1 MKKFNNI
8 GNIYMDEWDLSMKR
22 QIGYPVNVGYDY
34 SDVFKYLKYNLNNVG
49 DPFAGTNYNLNT
61 MDTEKEVLQFFSNL
75 WNVQKE
81 HWGYITF
88 SGTEGNMEGL
98 LIGRERFPNGVLYT
112 SDQSHYSIFKIVKLF
127 KMDVVKIPTTL
138 NGEMN
143 YTEFEKIIDKTRPA
157 IINANIGTTMKGAV
171 DDVDKIVE
179 ILKKSKIE
187 YHLHADGAL
196 MGFVLP
202 FLYND
207 LSFSRYI
214 NSISISGHKFLG
226 VPFPCGIFMVEK
238 KFKEYIVQ
246 KVEYISS
253 LDATIM
259 GSRNGHAPLF
269 IYDCIN
275 KKGIGGF
282 REDIYQCL
290 YIAQWF
296 TNLMKSKGIN
306 AWINHHSITVI
317 FPRPSDE
324 LIKKWAIATEN
335 EISHVIVMPHVTKK
349 LLHEFFDEYIIDINK
364 INKQIFNTYAI
375 EDKSNNIDELN
386 ENEEVDNESLLDNDE
401 NNLPVYDLLYK
412 KLFST
417 VMLTSGISCFIF
429 LGLKLIKK

>member
-1 MKKFNNI
+1 MDFFWSERVKK
-8 GNIYMDEWDLSMKR
+8 
-22 QIGYPVNVGYDY
+22 QIGYPCNFGYDY
-34 SDVFKYLKYNLNNVG
+34 GEVINKFKFNLNNVG
-49 DPFAGTNYNLNT
+49 DPFAGTNYPLNT
-61 MDTEKEVLQFFSNL
+61 MDIERKVLKFFAKM

-98 LIGRERFPNGVLYT
+98 LIGRERFPNGILYT

-127 KMDVVKIPTTL
+127 KMEVKVVPTHS

-143 YTEFEKIIDKTRPA
+143 YEEFENLLDKTRPA

-171 DDVDKIVE
+171 DDVDKIAS
-179 ILKKSKIE
+179 ILNNNKIE
-187 YHLHADGAL
+187 YHFHADGAL

-214 NSISISGHKFLG
+214 HSISISGHKFLG

-238 KFKEYIVQ
+238 QFKEYIVE

-269 IYDCIN
+269 IDYCIE
-275 KKGIGGF
+275 KKKMNGF
-282 REDIYQCL
+282 KEDIYKCMYL
-290 YIAQWF
+290 AQWF
-296 TNLMKSKGIN
+296 TNLMKEKGID
-306 AWINHHSITVI
+306 AWINNYSITVI
-317 FPRPSDE
+317 FPRPSDF
-324 LIKKWAIATEN
+324 LIKKWALATEN

-349 LLHEFFDEYIIDINK
+349 LLLEFLDDYMKDKKKVIDDNQQK
-364 INKQIFNTYAI
+364 NKQENEKQNQENLEVVVLNNKPEPFFKKIY
-375 EDKSNNIDELN
+375 NNIKNITL
-386 ENEEVDNESLLDNDE
+386 
-401 NNLPVYDLLYK
+401 
-412 KLFST
+412 ST
-417 VMLTSGISCFIF
+417 IIF
-429 LGLKLIKK
+429 LYFSYKNYN

>member
-1 MKKFNNI
+1 
-8 GNIYMDEWDLSMKR
+8 
-22 QIGYPVNVGYDY
+22 
-34 SDVFKYLKYNLNNVG
+34 
-49 DPFAGTNYNLNT
+49 
-61 MDTEKEVLQFFSNL
+61 
-75 WNVQKE
+75 
-81 HWGYITF
+81 
-88 SGTEGNMEGL
+88 
-98 LIGRERFPNGVLYT
+98 
-112 SDQSHYSIFKIVKLF
+112 
-127 KMDVVKIPTTL
+127 MDVVKIPTTP
-138 NGEMN
+138 NGEMD
-143 YTEFEKIIDKTRPA
+143 YVEFENIIDKNRPA

-179 ILKKSKIE
+179 VLKKHKVK

-214 NSISISGHKFLG
+214 HSISISGHKFLG

-269 IYDCIN
+269 IHSCIS
-275 KKGIGGF
+275 KKGMDGF

-290 YIAQWF
+290 YRAQWF
-296 TNLMKSKGIN
+296 TNLMKSKGID
-306 AWINHHSITVI
+306 AWINHYSITVI

-324 LIKKWAIATEN
+324 LIKKWALATEN

-349 LLHEFFDEYIIDINK
+349 LLYEFLDEYMVDKESNK
-364 INKQIFNTYAI
+364 I
-375 EDKSNNIDELN
+375 
-386 ENEEVDNESLLDNDE
+386 ENEEDTNIEYIDNNELSATSNE
-401 NNLPVYDLLYK
+401 IITKKNYYNNM
-412 KLFST
+412 FHNIST
-417 VMLTSGISCFIF
+417 IGLGIISFIYF
-429 LGLKLIKK
+429 KFIKH

>member
-1 MKKFNNI
+1 MKNYNNFYLLY
-8 GNIYMDEWDLSMKR
+8 YMEKIWDENVKR
-22 QIGYPVNVGYDY
+22 QLGYPCNFGYDY
-34 SDVFKYLKYNLNNVG
+34 SDVYKYFKYNLNNVG
-49 DPFAGTNYNLNT
+49 DPFTGTNYSLNT
-61 MDTEKEVLQFFSNL
+61 MEIEKEVLQFFANL
-75 WNVQKE
+75 WSVNKE
-81 HWGYITF
+81 HWGYVTF

-98 LIGRERFPNGVLYT
+98 LIGRERFPDGILYT

-127 KMDVVKIPTTL
+127 KMNVVKIPTTE
-138 NGEMN
+138 NGEIN
-143 YTEFEKIIDKTRPA
+143 YNEFENIIDKSKPA

-179 ILKKSKIE
+179 ILNKYKIK

-269 IYDCIN
+269 LNNCIK
-275 KKGIGGF
+275 KKGMDGF

-290 YIAQWF
+290 YRAQWF
-296 TNLMKSKGIN
+296 TNLMKSKGIK
-306 AWINHHSITVI
+306 AWINHYSITVI
-317 FPRPSDE
+317 FPRPSDK

-349 LLHEFFDEYIIDINK
+349 LLYEFLDEYLIDIENYNFQKEEQISVVNNSLVQPIQNIIDNNIYLQNNYLFNK
-364 INKQIFNTYAI
+364 ITASTLAIF
-375 EDKSNNIDELN
+375 SF
-386 ENEEVDNESLLDNDE
+386 
-401 NNLPVYDLLYK
+401 VYFSFFK
-412 KLFST
+412 K
-417 VMLTSGISCFIF
+417 
-429 LGLKLIKK
+429 

>member
-1 MKKFNNI
+1 MEKKW
-8 GNIYMDEWDLSMKR
+8 DENMIKQL
-22 QIGYPVNVGYDY
+22 GYPCNFGYDY
-34 SDVFKYLKYNLNNVG
+34 SDVFHYMKYNLNNVG
-49 DPFAGTNYNLNT
+49 DPFTGTNYSLNT
-61 MDTEKEVLQFFSNL
+61 MNIEKEVLQFFSNL
-75 WNVQKE
+75 WGVRKE
-81 HWGYITF
+81 HWGYVTF

-127 KMDVVKIPTTL
+127 KMDVVKIPTTP
-138 NGEMN
+138 NGEMD
-143 YTEFEKIIDKTRPA
+143 YVEFENIIDKNRPA

-179 ILKKSKIE
+179 VLKKHKVK

-214 NSISISGHKFLG
+214 HSISISGHKFLG

-269 IYDCIN
+269 IHSCIS
-275 KKGIGGF
+275 KKGMDGF

-290 YIAQWF
+290 YRAQWF
-296 TNLMKSKGIN
+296 TNLMKSKGID
-306 AWINHHSITVI
+306 AWINHYSITVI

-324 LIKKWAIATEN
+324 LIKKWALATEN

-349 LLHEFFDEYIIDINK
+349 LLYEFLDEYMVDKESNK
-364 INKQIFNTYAI
+364 I
-375 EDKSNNIDELN
+375 
-386 ENEEVDNESLLDNDE
+386 ENEEDTNIEYIDNNELSATSNE
-401 NNLPVYDLLYK
+401 IITKKNYYNNM
-412 KLFST
+412 FHNIST
-417 VMLTSGISCFIF
+417 IGLGIISFIYF
-429 LGLKLIKK
+429 KFIKH

>member
-1 MKKFNNI
+1 MDKWDLYMKKQ
-8 GNIYMDEWDLSMKR
+8 L
-22 QIGYPVNVGYDY
+22 GYPCNFGYDY
-34 SDVFKYLKYNLNNVG
+34 SEVIKYLKYNLNNVG
-49 DPFAGTNYNLNT
+49 DPFTGTNYSLNT
-61 MDTEKEVLQFFSNL
+61 MDIEKDVLQFFSKL

-127 KMDVVKIPTTL
+127 KMDVVKIPTTPK
-138 NGEMN
+138 GEMN
-143 YTEFEKIIDKTRPA
+143 YVEFEKIIDKSRPA

-171 DDVDKIVE
+171 DDVNIIVE
-179 ILKKSKIE
+179 ILKKNNMK

-214 NSISISGHKFLG
+214 HSISISGHKFLG

-269 IYDCIN
+269 INHSIN
-275 KKGIGGF
+275 KKGMDGF

-290 YIAQWF
+290 YRAQWF

-306 AWINHHSITVI
+306 AWINNYSITVI
-317 FPRPSDE
+317 FPRPSDK
-324 LIKKWAIATEN
+324 LIKKWALATEN
-335 EISHVIVMPHVTKK
+335 EISHVIVMPHVTKN
-349 LLHEFFDEYIIDINK
+349 LLYEFLDEYLLDIND
-364 INKQIFNTYAI
+364 NKKENFNSNTI
-375 EDKSNNIDELN
+375 EDNDNKLN
-386 ENEEVDNESLLDNDE
+386 ESNEINYKSLFDKDE
-401 NNLPVYDLLYK
+401 TKLSLYTPLYK
-412 KLFST
+412 NFFSNFA
-417 VMLTSGISCFIF
+417 LTSGISYFIY
-429 LGLKLIKK
+429 LGLKLWKK

>member
-1 MKKFNNI
+1 MDKWDLYMKKQ
-8 GNIYMDEWDLSMKR
+8 L
-22 QIGYPVNVGYDY
+22 GYPCNFAYDY
-34 SDVFKYLKYNLNNVG
+34 GDVIKYLKYNLNNVG
-49 DPFAGTNYNLNT
+49 DPFTGTNYSLNT
-61 MDTEKEVLQFFSNL
+61 MDIEKDVLHFFSKL

-81 HWGYITF
+81 HWGYVTF

-98 LIGRERFPNGVLYT
+98 LIGRERFPNGILYT

-127 KMDVVKIPTTL
+127 KMDVIIVPTTP
-138 NGEMN
+138 NGEMD
-143 YTEFEKIIDKTRPA
+143 YIEFEKIIDKSRPA

-171 DDVDKIVE
+171 DDVDNIVE
-179 ILKKSKIE
+179 ILKKNKID

-214 NSISISGHKFLG
+214 HSISISGHKFLG

-246 KVEYISS
+246 KVEYIGS

-269 IYDCIN
+269 LHNCIN
-275 KKGIGGF
+275 KKGMDGF

-290 YIAQWF
+290 YRAQWF
-296 TNLMKSKGIN
+296 SNLMKSKGVN
-306 AWINHHSITVI
+306 AWINHYSITVI

-324 LIKKWAIATEN
+324 LIKKWALATEN

-349 LLHEFFDEYIIDINK
+349 LLHEFLDEYLNDIHKENS
-364 INKQIFNTYAI
+364 NTNVI
-375 EDKSNNIDELN
+375 ENVSSNNNEFIDTDIGNN
-386 ENEEVDNESLLDNDE
+386 ETLFQSDESKLSLYNS
-401 NNLPVYDLLYK
+401 LYK
-412 KLFST
+412 NFVSSFAF
-417 VMLTSGISCFIF
+417 TSGISCFIF
-429 LGLKLIKK
+429 FGLRLLKK